1 MTCRCSLA
9 DVNVGEPL
17 QDYIDRPHERPI
29 ERTVRDLAN
38 DPINRPSHYTA
49 GRQHEP
55 IDVIEDWALGFNLG
69 NAVTYV
75 SRAGRKGDEL
85 EDLRQARWYL
95 HREIRSKKRRVG
107 KECVST
113 CRSRWSPYH

>member
-1 MTCRCSLA
+1 MMAKPGCQWEIEGSCFHPNMTCRCSLA

-55 IDVIEDWALGFNLG
+55 IDVIEDWAPGFNLG
-69 NAVTYV
+69 NAVKYV
-75 SRAGRKGDEL
+75 SRACRKGE
-85 EDLRQARWYL
+85 R
-95 HREIRSKKRRVG
+95 KR
-107 KECVST
+107 T
-113 CRSRWSPYH
+113 SRHASH

>member
-9 DVNVGEPL
+9 DVDVGEPL

-55 IDVIEDWALGFNLG
+55 IDVIEDWAPGLNFET
-69 NAVTYV
+69 AVKYV
-75 SRAGRKGDEL
+75 SSAGRHGDAL
-85 EDLRQARWYL
+85 EALRKARCTIT
-95 HREIRSKKRRVG
+95 REFSRLRRVSVRTAG
-107 KECVST
+107 VSE
-113 CRSRWSPYH
+113 